1 MRKIY
6 LFVAVFLPIGTSSF
20 AGKVERATEA
30 VSPKEAKVMEIDGDL
45 GAGEFNFTT
54 DNIQELA
61 LFDIEYDDRV
71 VRYDVDYYEKGEHG
85 FLTFESDRRN
95 NVNFDSEENQWNIVL
110 STKYESTLN
119 LDIGACD
126 AKMDFGGLP
135 LKELTIDMGAASG
148 LIEFS
153 KPNPIRLEEF
163 KMDAGA
169 SSLEMGMIGNAN
181 FSRFDFSGG
190 VGSFE
195 LDFRGEYKGESEIN
209 IEIGLG
215 STEITLPRDVP
226 IRIVTSGGNWLS
238 SIDMHGDIAIEVD
251 DDEFE
256 TEGFK
261 DAKNRII
268 LNLEIGLGSADLYWK
283 E

>member
-6 LFVAVFLPIGTSSF
+6 LSIVALLLVGTSSF

-30 VSPKEAKVMEIDGDL
+30 VSPQKAKVMEIDGDL
-45 GAGEFNFTT
+45 GAGEFNITT
-54 DNIQELA
+54 DNIPELA
-61 LFDIEYDDRV
+61 LFDIKYDERA
-71 VRYDVDYYEKGEHG
+71 VRYDIDYYEKGEQG

-95 NVNFDSEENQWNIVL
+95 HVNFDGEENQWKIVL
-110 STKYESTLN
+110 STKYKTALN
-119 LDIGACD
+119 LDIGACE

-169 SSLEMGMIGNAN
+169 SSLDMNMIGNAN
-181 FSRFDFSGG
+181 FSRFEFNGG

-195 LDFRGEYKGESEIN
+195 LDFRGEYKGESEIS

-215 STEITLPRDVP
+215 SAEITLPRNVP
-226 IRIVTSGGNWLS
+226 VRIVTSGGNWLS
-238 SIDMHGDIAIEVD
+238 SIDLHGNLAMEID

-256 TEGFK
+256 TEDFK
-261 DAKNRII
+261 DAQNRII
-268 LNLEIGLGSADLYWK
+268 LNLEVGLGAVDLYWK
-283 E
+283 Q